1 MSDVTTRGPRDPS
14 KIIFVTTALFSIA
27 VGFGTR
33 DIAWF
38 MLAVVASATLL
49 CGGYALVRRWLGWKP
64 LDGDYLF
71 DLVRVISPP

>member
-1 MSDVTTRGPRDPS
+1 MSDVTTRGPRDPN

-27 VGFGTR
+27 VGFGTG

-38 MLAVVASATLL
+38 MLAVIASATLM
-49 CGGYALVRRWLGWKP
+49 CGGYALARRKLGWKP